1 MQILLHEWKKV
12 YSFVHVFTKNL
23 LSTHYHGLGILWV
36 QINPGKFLHSK
47 SSCEMT
53 FDEMSLA
60 ICSIAK
66 PTESSRLGEYH
77 LHLMDEKTEA
87 QS

>member
-1 MQILLHEWKKV
+1 
-12 YSFVHVFTKNL
+12 
-23 LSTHYHGLGILWV
+23 
-36 QINPGKFLHSK
+36 
-47 SSCEMT
+47 MT